1 MRKFILMLAFVFA
14 TMFSANAQIAI
25 ENPKLLDNTYITING
40 GFGMPLNFDNV
51 TPLNPSAGI
60 AVGKW
65 FTPVWGA
72 ELEGT
77 LWGFESNGGGFN
89 VPQNEDLN
97 FGFIRGHYVGV
108 NGLINLSNL
117 FAGYRGAPRL
127 FEVNTV
133 LGMGWTHRYL
143 KGDDNDINGLGFKT
157 GLDFAFNLGKA
168 KAHTLSIRPAV
179 VWNVTPTAPRQLA
192 MSSDYAQLYLGIGY
206 TYHFKT
212 SNGTHHFKTYDVG
225 AMNAEIAALNEELAK
240 KPKEIEV
247 EKIVEKV
254 VEVPV
259 NVTPQNTYIF
269 FAFDSDVLTD
279 EAKETLNN
287 ISGNVAVIAFAS
299 PEGSEAYN
307 KGLSQRR
314 ADAVKAYLESN
325 GVTVVSAEGKGVAGN
340 TSGRVAIVTIQ

>member
-25 ENPKLLDNTYITING
+25 ENPKLLDNTYITVNG

-157 GLDFAFNLGKA
+157 GLDFAFNLGSK

-192 MSSDYAQLYLGIGY
+192 MSSDFAQLYLCLGY

-212 SNGTHHFKTYDVG
+212 SNGTHHFKTYDIG

-240 KPKEIEV
+240 KPKE
-247 EKIVEKV
+247 
-254 VEVPV
+254 VEVIKEVIVTDTVAV
-259 NVTPQNTYIF
+259 NTTPQTTYIF
-269 FAFDSDVLTD
+269 FAFDSDELTD
-279 EAKETLNN
+279 EAKAILDEIKDTVS
-287 ISGNVAVIAFAS
+287 IVAYAS
-299 PEGSEAYN
+299 PEGVERYN
-307 KGLSQRR
+307 KELSQCR
-314 ADAVKAYLESN
+314 ADAVKSYLEN
-325 GVTVVSAEGKGVAGN
+325 KGVIVENAEGKGVSGKA
-340 TSGRVAIVTIQ
+340 SGRIAIVTQK